1 MSEFWS
7 PLVPQC
13 SLPGP
18 DHQHLLPGKHK
29 ASSLLFQF
37 FLTPL
42 QSILHGEATVF
53 PFAGKNV
60 FYCGNTHIKF
70 AVLTIFKCPFRK
82 YIHVVMQPVSVLLS
96 LTKLRLCAH

>member
-1 MSEFWS
+1 MVLFSHLGCCSSFLIGS
-7 PLVPQC
+7 PASCLV
-13 SLPGP
+13 
-18 DHQHLLPGKHK
+18 
-29 ASSLLFQF
+29 
-37 FLTPL
+37 PL